1 MSADETDDSLA
12 AMLENLAKGIVRD
25 VEKEGIDRR
34 IDAMKACGAWY
45 LGQARINGKVPDE
58 APQDTGLPAFR
69 KRVEEASQGG
79 K

>member
-1 MSADETDDSLA
+1 MSERLA
-12 AMLENLAKGIVRD
+12 QPLEDLALDILTAVS
-25 VEKEGIDRR
+25 EKDAGLDRK
-34 IDAMKACGAWY
+34 IDALKAISTLY